1 MAAVTTSTNRLKI
14 PMARPAA
21 SGHTR
26 SPWWRRLALP
36 EWLSRPF
43 WVVASALGLAR
54 LMIMLPPEG
63 MIFLAIVG
71 AGVTVWV
78 LFPMV
83 SLYAVVVLA
92 PFEMSYQLGGLNGVR
107 ALDAVIFTLVVVT
120 TGSIIAR
127 SRRISRFSSPLMKL
141 FLAIWLFLSIWNGI
155 TFVMG
160 DANETILGNWAKNIW
175 YVYRES
181 FRVLMPFPLLAYC
194 LPDRKAAL
202 RLIDL
207 LLAVSAGIAIN
218 AWLISQVTHA
228 PAMAP
233 FNTKNALAG
242 FLILVIPFCL
252 ARLMIET
259 HRKKQVFYAVLLG
272 LLVRVLW
279 LTGSRGGLVAFIV
292 AMSPLALRVPWK
304 RLLQVGGIGL
314 LAVSL
319 YAATRGNILDKPMV
333 QRFLT
338 IAAPEDERNFQ
349 WRLEQWQL
357 IGERASQ
364 DLWMGTGSD
373 VDPELGKLGR
383 LQTAHN
389 GYLGML
395 LRGGI
400 PASATWILLFGLVGL
415 LCFRSIRKAREKQ
428 DLAFWLGMSGSLVA
442 LAVHNLN
449 ETTILMPQVQLVF
462 WTLLAVS
469 LVMAIDPSERPR
481 VAAPAPGYGGRHVAI
496 RTP

>member
-1 MAAVTTSTNRLKI
+1 MAAVTSSSRLKI
-14 PMARPAA
+14 PIPRVRTMASR
-21 SGHTR
+21 R
-26 SPWWRRLALP
+26 SAFGLAGLWSRL
-36 EWLSRPF
+36 STPF
-43 WVVASALGLAR
+43 WVFASAVGLAR
-54 LMIMLPPEG
+54 LLLMMPPEG
-63 MIFLAIVG
+63 MIFLGIIG

-78 LFPMV
+78 LVPMV

-127 SRRISRFSSPLMKL
+127 SRRISRFGSPLMKL

-160 DANETILGNWAKNIW
+160 DANQDILGNWAKNIW

-207 LLAVSAGIAIN
+207 LLAVTAGIAVN
-218 AWLISQVTHA
+218 AWLISRITHA

-242 FLILVIPFCL
+242 FMILVIPFCVT
-252 ARLMIET
+252 RLLLET
-259 HRKKQVFYAVLLG
+259 HRKKQILYAVLLAV
-272 LLVRVLW
+272 LVRVLW

-292 AMSPLALRVPWK
+292 SMTPLVLRVPLK
-304 RLLQVGGIGL
+304 RLLTFGGIGL

-319 YAATRGNILDKPMV
+319 YAATQGNIFEKPLV

-338 IAAPEDERNFQ
+338 ITDPGEERNFQ

-357 IGERASQ
+357 VGERASKN
-364 DLWMGTGSD
+364 LWMGTGSD
-373 VDPELGKLGR
+373 VDPELGKMGR

-395 LRGGI
+395 LRAGV

-415 LCFRSIRKAREKQ
+415 LCFRSIRKARQPQ
-428 DLAFWLGMSGSLVA
+428 DLAFWLGMSGSLIA

-449 ETTILMPQVQLVF
+449 ETTIIMPQVQLLF

-469 LVMAIDPSERPR
+469 LVMAIDAPGR
-481 VAAPAPGYGGRHVAI
+481 AAAAAPGYGGAHVAI
-496 RTP
+496 RTR